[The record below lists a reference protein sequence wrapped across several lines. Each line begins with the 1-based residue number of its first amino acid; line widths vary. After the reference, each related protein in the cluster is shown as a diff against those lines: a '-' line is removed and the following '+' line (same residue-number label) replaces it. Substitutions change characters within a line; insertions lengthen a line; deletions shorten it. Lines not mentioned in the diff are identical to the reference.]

1 MENPTESSTEMASF
15 GLRKRLVIVGH
26 GMVGHHLLAS
36 CVDRGLTSTW
46 DITIIGEEP
55 RPAYDR
61 VHLSSLFDGATPDD
75 LSLVQDHHVSDP
87 AVTVRTGVQATAVDR
102 NTRIVTLSDG
112 TLCAYDHLVLALGST
127 PFVPPIPGIVGEGSF
142 VYRTIEDL
150 QETQAYAAGCRTGVV
165 MGGGLLGLEAANA
178 LRLLGVKTLVIE
190 MAPRLMAVQID
201 EGGAKALRRHVEE
214 LGLEVHTG
222 FATSAIERHADGRV
236 SAVSAADGTRI
247 EADLLVV
254 AAGIRPRDDLAR
266 SMGLTVGERG
276 GVAIDDLC
284 RTSDPQVSAIGEC
297 AVHAGR
303 IYGLVAPGYAMAKVV
318 AAHLDAEIVGNS
330 EMPNP
335 PLAGLSLA
343 DSSVRDSSVA
353 DSSLA
358 DAWSLETSFVDST
371 LDALSSS
378 TALPTFTGADNSTV
392 LKLLG
397 VDVACV
403 GDAHATGDDTRE
415 VVVADPIAGTYQKV
429 ILQHSK
435 VVGAVLVGRKDAYSM
450 LVQMARGVI
459 PTPTDLLSMLT
470 PSASGVPALGVGA
483 LPDVATICSCH
494 NVTKGAISEA
504 IREGDLSDMSQ
515 IKSCTK
521 AGTGCGSCVAMVK
534 DLLTAE
540 LKAAGKVVNNNLCE
554 HFALSRAQMFT
565 IVHAT
570 GITTF
575 AQLIAEHGRGRGCEI
590 CKPTAASIFATIHN
604 NYVLAGEE
612 ASLQDSNDHFLA
624 NIQRNGT
631 YSVIPRVP
639 GGEILPDQLIALGT
653 VAKKYAL
660 YTKIT
665 GGQRVDLLGARIEQ
679 LPSIWSELID
689 AGFESGHAYG
699 KALRTVKSCV
709 GSTWCRYGVQDSV
722 AMAIAL
728 ELRYRGLRAPHK
740 FKLAVSGCARECAE
754 AQSKDVGVI
763 ATENGWNLYVGGN
776 GGMRPRHAVLF
787 ATDLTDEMLVKLID
801 RYLMLYVRTADRLE
815 RTANWQEKFEGG
827 FEELQ
832 RIIIEDSL
840 GIAADL
846 EAQMER
852 HVATYACE
860 WKTTIE
866 SPEHAARF
874 VTFVNA
880 PTQSDPDITFDSE
893 RSQPRPNHIAPI
905 LPATAEPTW
914 IPTASTV
921 GPASSAQLMVLS
933 SGQLAGPGVP
943 VSIGARP

>member
-1 MENPTESSTEMASF
+1 MKDTMSLPA
-15 GLRKRLVIVGH
+15 GLETSRERKQLVIVGH

-36 CVDRGLTSTW
+36 CVERGLTKSW

-87 AVTVRTGVQATAVDR
+87 AVSVLTGVQAIAVDR
-102 NTRIVTLSDG
+102 SNQTVALSDG
-112 TLCAYDHLVLALGST
+112 TQCTYDHLVLALGST
-127 PFVPPIPGIVGEGSF
+127 PFVPPIPGITGEGSF

-178 LRLLGVKTLVIE
+178 LRLLGVKTHVIE
-190 MAPRLMAVQID
+190 LAPRLMAVQID
-201 EGGAKALRRHVEE
+201 EGGAKALRRHVED

-222 FATSAIERHADGRV
+222 FATSAIERHDDGRV
-236 SAVSAADGTRI
+236 AAVSAADGTRI

-266 SMGLTVGERG
+266 AMGLTVGERG

-284 RTSDPQVSAIGEC
+284 RTSDPFVSAIGEC
-297 AVHAGR
+297 ALHGGR
-303 IYGLVAPGYAMAKVV
+303 IYGLVAPGYAMAEVV
-318 AAHLDAEIVGNS
+318 AAQ
-330 EMPNP
+330 
-335 PLAGLSLA
+335 LATGAIAVS
-343 DSSVRDSSVA
+343 
-353 DSSLA
+353 
-358 DAWSLETSFVDST
+358 DST
-371 LDALSSS
+371 FQFTVNS
-378 TALPTFTGADNSTV
+378 TVNLVDTAIPTFTGADNSTE

-403 GDAHATGDDTRE
+403 GDAHANGEDTHE
-415 VVVADPIAGTYQKV
+415 VVVADPIAGTYQKIIV
-429 ILQHSK
+429 RNFA

-470 PSASGVPALGVGA
+470 PSGSGSPTLGVGA

-494 NVTKGAISEA
+494 NVTKGAIGEA
-504 IREGDLSDMSQ
+504 IRDNDLSDVGQ
-515 IKSCTK
+515 IKTCTK
-521 AGTGCGSCVAMVK
+521 AGTGCGSCVGMVK

-565 IVHAT
+565 IVQAT
-570 GITTF
+570 GIATF
-575 AQLIAEHGRGRGCEI
+575 AQLVAEHGTGRGCEV

-776 GGMRPRHAVLF
+776 GGMRPRHALLI
-787 ATDLTDEMLVKLID
+787 ATDVNDEMLVKLID

-827 FEELQ
+827 FDELQ
-832 RIIIEDSL
+832 RIIVDDSL

-866 SPEHAARF
+866 SPAHAARF

-880 PTQSDPDITFDSE
+880 PSQSDPDITFDSE
-893 RSQPRPNHIAPI
+893 RGQPRPAQIAPA
-905 LPATAEPTW
+905 LTLGPDPTR
-914 IPTASTV
+914 
-921 GPASSAQLMVLS
+921 
-933 SGQLAGPGVP
+933 VP
-943 VSIGARP
+943 LSIGARP

>member
-1 MENPTESSTEMASF
+1 MEDATVSPASRPSPSV
-15 GLRKRLVIVGH
+15 RKHLVIVGH
-26 GMVGHHLLAS
+26 GMVGHHLLAA
-36 CVDRGLTSTW
+36 CVDRGLTNTW
-46 DITIIGEEP
+46 NITIIGEEP

-61 VHLSSLFDGATPDD
+61 VHLSSLFDGATPED
-75 LSLVQDHHVSDP
+75 LSLVQDHHVNDP
-87 AVTVRTGVQATAVDR
+87 AVSVLTGVQATKVDR
-102 NTRIVTLSDG
+102 NTQTVSLSDG
-112 TLCAYDHLVLALGST
+112 STCTYDHLVLALGST
-127 PFVPPIPGIVGEGSF
+127 PFVPPIPGITGEGSF

-178 LRLLGVKTLVIE
+178 LRLLGVKTHVIE

-201 EGGAKALRRHVEE
+201 EGGAKVLRRHVEE

-222 FATSAIERHADGRV
+222 FATSAIERHDDGRV
-236 SAVSAADGTRI
+236 AAVSAADGTRI

-266 SMGLTVGERG
+266 TMGLTVGERG

-284 RTSDPQVSAIGEC
+284 RTSDPLVSAIGEC
-297 AVHAGR
+297 ALHRGR
-303 IYGLVAPGYAMAKVV
+303 IYGLVAPGYAMAEVV
-318 AAHLDAEIVGNS
+318 AAQLSAAETSIGLAASAAMTAFSSNIVGS
-330 EMPNP
+330 T
-335 PLAGLSLA
+335 
-343 DSSVRDSSVA
+343 SSPEAVA
-353 DSSLA
+353 HPVDG
-358 DAWSLETSFVDST
+358 ETGSKAT
-371 LDALSSS
+371 P
-378 TALPTFTGADNSTV
+378 LPTFTGADNSTV

-403 GDAHATGDDTRE
+403 GDAHASGEDTHE
-415 VVVADPIAGTYQKV
+415 VVVADPIAGTYQK
-429 ILQHSK
+429 IIIRGSA

-470 PSASGVPALGVGA
+470 PTASGVPALGVGA

-494 NVTKGAISEA
+494 NVTKGAICQA
-504 IREGDLSDMSQ
+504 IRDNDLSDVSQ
-515 IKSCTK
+515 IKAGTK
-521 AGTGCGSCVAMVK
+521 AGTGCGSCVGMMK

-540 LKAAGKVVNNNLCE
+540 LKAAGKVVHSNLCE
-554 HFALSRAQMFT
+554 HFAFSRAQMFT
-565 IVHAT
+565 IVQAT
-570 GITTF
+570 AISTF
-575 AQLIAEHGRGRGCEI
+575 AQLIAEHGTGRGCEI
-590 CKPTAASIFATIHN
+590 CKPTAASIFASIHN

-776 GGMRPRHAVLF
+776 GGMRPRHAVLI
-787 ATDLTDEMLVKLID
+787 ATDLNDEMLVKLID

-832 RIIIEDSL
+832 RIIVEDSL
-840 GIAADL
+840 GIEADL

-852 HVATYACE
+852 HVSTYACE
-860 WKTTIE
+860 WKTTIDN
-866 SPEHAARF
+866 PGNAARF

-880 PTQSDPDITFDSE
+880 PSQSDPDITFNSE
-893 RSQPRPNHIAPI
+893 RGQPRPALNS
-905 LPATAEPTW
+905 PTVTTS
-914 IPTASTV
+914 IDPTR
-921 GPASSAQLMVLS
+921 
-933 SGQLAGPGVP
+933 VP

>member
-1 MENPTESSTEMASF
+1 MESDAKLPAEIVSLASR
-15 GLRKRLVIVGH
+15 GQLVIVGH

-36 CVDRGLTSTW
+36 CVERGLTSLW

-87 AVTVRTGVQATAVDR
+87 AVSMRTGVLAIAVDR
-102 NTRIVTLSDG
+102 TIQTVTLSDG
-112 TLCAYDHLVLALGST
+112 STCTYDYLVLALGST
-127 PFVPPIPGIVGEGSF
+127 PFVPPIPGITGEGSF

-178 LRLLGVKTLVIE
+178 LRLLGVKTHVIE

-236 SAVSAADGTRI
+236 RAVSAADGTQI

-266 SMGLTVGERG
+266 AMGLTVGERG
-276 GVAIDDLC
+276 GVAIDDFC
-284 RTSDPQVSAIGEC
+284 RTSDPRVFAIGEC
-297 AVHAGR
+297 ALHAGR
-303 IYGLVAPGYAMAKVV
+303 IYGLVAPGYAMAEVV
-318 AAHLDAEIVGNS
+318 AAQLTFQNQS
-330 EMPNP
+330 
-335 PLAGLSLA
+335 
-343 DSSVRDSSVA
+343 DSMA
-353 DSSLA
+353 I
-358 DAWSLETSFVDST
+358 
-371 LDALSSS
+371 
-378 TALPTFTGADNSTV
+378 PTFTGADNSTV

-403 GDAHATGDDTRE
+403 GDAHATGDDTQE

-429 ILQHSK
+429 IVRNGA

-459 PTPTDLLSMLT
+459 STPTDLLSMLT
-470 PSASGVPALGVGA
+470 PSASGAPALGVRA
-483 LPDVATICSCH
+483 LPDAATICSCH
-494 NVTKGAISEA
+494 NVTKGQICEA
-504 IREGDLSDMSQ
+504 IRDGKLTDMSE
-515 IKSCTK
+515 IKACTK
-521 AGTGCGSCVAMVK
+521 AGTGCGSCVGMVK

-540 LKAAGKVVNNNLCE
+540 LKAAGKVINNNLCE

-565 IVHAT
+565 VVQAT

-575 AQLIAEHGRGRGCEI
+575 AQLIAEHGSGRGCEI
-590 CKPTAASIFATIHN
+590 CKPTAGSIFATIHN
-604 NYVLAGEE
+604 NYVLAGEG

-740 FKLAVSGCARECAE
+740 FKLGVSGCARECAE
-754 AQSKDVGVI
+754 AQSKDVGAI

-776 GGMRPRHAVLF
+776 GGMRPRHAVLL
-787 ATDLTDEMLVKLID
+787 ATDLNDEMLVKLID

-827 FEELQ
+827 FDELQ
-832 RIIIEDSL
+832 RIIVEDSL
-840 GIAADL
+840 GIASDL

-866 SPEHAARF
+866 NPENAARF

-880 PTQSDPDITFDSE
+880 PSQSDPDITFDSE
-893 RSQPRPNHIAPI
+893 RGQPRPA
-905 LPATAEPTW
+905 LVAASLATSVTPTRV
-914 IPTASTV
+914 A
-921 GPASSAQLMVLS
+921 
-933 SGQLAGPGVP
+933 

>member
-1 MENPTESSTEMASF
+1 MEDSSASPTPLA
-15 GLRKRLVIVGH
+15 GPAARKRLVVVGH

-36 CVDRGLTSTW
+36 CVERGLTSTW

-55 RPAYDR
+55 RAAYDR
-61 VHLSSLFDGATPDD
+61 VHLSSLFDGATPED
-75 LSLVQDHHVSDP
+75 LSLVQDHHVSDR
-87 AVTVRTGVQATAVDR
+87 AVTVLTGVQATGVDR
-102 NTRIVTLSDG
+102 TTQTVTLSD
-112 TLCAYDHLVLALGST
+112 TRTCTYDHLVLALGST
-127 PFVPPIPGIVGEGSF
+127 PFVPPIPGITGEGSF

-150 QETQAYAAGCRTGVV
+150 QETQAYAAGCQTGVV

-178 LRLLGVKTLVIE
+178 LRLLGVKTHVIE

-236 SAVSAADGTRI
+236 AAVSAADGTRI

-266 SMGLTVGERG
+266 NMGLTVGERG
-276 GVAIDDLC
+276 GVAIDDFC
-284 RTSDPQVSAIGEC
+284 RTSDPSVSAIGEC
-297 AVHAGR
+297 ALHAGR
-303 IYGLVAPGYAMAKVV
+303 IYGLVAPGYAMAEVV
-318 AAHLDAEIVGNS
+318 AAQL
-330 EMPNP
+330 
-335 PLAGLSLA
+335 
-343 DSSVRDSSVA
+343 VA
-353 DSSLA
+353 DSA
-358 DAWSLETSFVDST
+358 DDME
-371 LDALSSS
+371 
-378 TALPTFTGADNSTV
+378 LPTFTGADNSTV

-403 GDAHATGDDTRE
+403 GDAHATGDDTHE
-415 VVVADPIAGTYQKV
+415 VVVADPIAGTYQKIIV
-429 ILQHSK
+429 RNAA

-459 PTPTDLLSMLT
+459 TTPKDLLSMLT
-470 PSASGVPALGVGA
+470 PTASGAPALGVGA

-494 NVTKGAISEA
+494 NVTKGAICEA
-504 IREGDLSDMSQ
+504 IRDNEFSDVSQ
-515 IKSCTK
+515 IKACTK
-521 AGTGCGSCVAMVK
+521 AGTGCGSCVGMVK

-565 IVHAT
+565 VVHAT

-575 AQLIAEHGRGRGCEI
+575 AQLIAEHGTGRGCEI

-665 GGQRVDLLGARIEQ
+665 GGQRVDLLGARIDQ
-679 LPSIWSELID
+679 LPSIWRELID

-776 GGMRPRHAVLF
+776 GGMRPRHGVLI
-787 ATDLTDEMLVKLID
+787 ATDLSDEMLVKLVD

-832 RIIIEDSL
+832 RIIVEDSL

-846 EAQMER
+846 EAQMEG

-860 WKTTIE
+860 WKTTIDN
-866 SPEHAARF
+866 PENAARF

-880 PTQSDPDITFDSE
+880 PSQSDPDITFESE
-893 RSQPRPNHIAPI
+893 RGQPRP
-905 LPATAEPTW
+905 TAQIVSITANPNDPTR
-914 IPTASTV
+914 
-921 GPASSAQLMVLS
+921 
-933 SGQLAGPGVP
+933 VP

>member
-1 MENPTESSTEMASF
+1 
-15 GLRKRLVIVGH
+15 
-26 GMVGHHLLAS
+26 
-36 CVDRGLTSTW
+36 
-46 DITIIGEEP
+46 
-55 RPAYDR
+55 
-61 VHLSSLFDGATPDD
+61 
-75 LSLVQDHHVSDP
+75 
-87 AVTVRTGVQATAVDR
+87 
-102 NTRIVTLSDG
+102 
-112 TLCAYDHLVLALGST
+112 
-127 PFVPPIPGIVGEGSF
+127 
-142 VYRTIEDL
+142 
-150 QETQAYAAGCRTGVV
+150 
-165 MGGGLLGLEAANA
+165 
-178 LRLLGVKTLVIE
+178 
-190 MAPRLMAVQID
+190 MAVQID

-222 FATSAIERHADGRV
+222 FATSAIERHGDGRV
-236 SAVSAADGTRI
+236 AAVTAADGTRI

-266 SMGLTVGERG
+266 GMGLAVGERG
-276 GVAIDDLC
+276 GVVIDDFC
-284 RTSDPQVSAIGEC
+284 STSDPLVSAIGEC
-297 AVHAGR
+297 ALHRGR
-303 IYGLVAPGYAMAKVV
+303 IYGLVAPGYAMAEVV
-318 AAHLDAEIVGNS
+318 ATRLHSPESFSAA
-330 EMPNP
+330 
-335 PLAGLSLA
+335 LAAANTTAVAA
-343 DSSVRDSSVA
+343 DPS
-353 DSSLA
+353 SSL
-358 DAWSLETSFVDST
+358 TS
-371 LDALSSS
+371 A
-378 TALPTFTGADNSTV
+378 PTKSDTTEPPRFTGADNSTV

-403 GDAHATGDDTRE
+403 GDAHATGDDTHE
-415 VVVADPIAGTYQKV
+415 VVVADPIAGTYQKIIV
-429 ILQHSK
+429 RDSA

-459 PTPTDLLSMLT
+459 ATPTDLLSMLT
-470 PSASGVPALGVGA
+470 PTVSGTPALGVGA

-494 NVTKGAISEA
+494 NVTKGAIREA
-504 IREGDLSDMSQ
+504 IRDNELSEVGQ
-515 IKSCTK
+515 IKTCTK
-521 AGTGCGSCVAMVK
+521 AGTGCGSCVGMVK

-565 IVHAT
+565 IVNAT

-575 AQLIAEHGRGRGCEI
+575 TELIAAHGTGRGCEI
-590 CKPTAASIFATIHN
+590 CKPTAASIFATLHN

-722 AMAIAL
+722 AMAISL

-776 GGMRPRHAVLF
+776 GGMRPRHAVLI
-787 ATDLTDEMLVKLID
+787 ATDLNDEMLVKLID

-832 RIIIEDSL
+832 RIIVEDSL

-846 EAQMER
+846 ETQMER

-866 SPEHAARF
+866 NPQNAARF

-880 PTQSDPDITFDSE
+880 PSQSDPDITFESE
-893 RSQPRPNHIAPI
+893 RGQPRPATQTGQIANKPND
-905 LPATAEPTW
+905 PTRV
-914 IPTASTV
+914 S
-921 GPASSAQLMVLS
+921 
-933 SGQLAGPGVP
+933 

>member
-1 MENPTESSTEMASF
+1 
-15 GLRKRLVIVGH
+15 
-26 GMVGHHLLAS
+26 
-36 CVDRGLTSTW
+36 
-46 DITIIGEEP
+46 
-55 RPAYDR
+55 
-61 VHLSSLFDGATPDD
+61 
-75 LSLVQDHHVSDP
+75 
-87 AVTVRTGVQATAVDR
+87 
-102 NTRIVTLSDG
+102 
-112 TLCAYDHLVLALGST
+112 
-127 PFVPPIPGIVGEGSF
+127 
-142 VYRTIEDL
+142 
-150 QETQAYAAGCRTGVV
+150 
-165 MGGGLLGLEAANA
+165 
-178 LRLLGVKTLVIE
+178 LLGVKTHVIE

-236 SAVSAADGTRI
+236 SAVCAADGTRI

-266 SMGLTVGERG
+266 AMGITVGERG
-276 GVAIDDLC
+276 GVAIDDFC
-284 RTSDPQVSAIGEC
+284 RTSDPLVSAIGEC
-297 AVHAGR
+297 ALHAGR
-303 IYGLVAPGYAMAKVV
+303 IYGLVAPGYAMAEVV
-318 AAHLDAEIVGNS
+318 AAQLAAPISDPLHV
-330 EMPNP
+330 P
-335 PLAGLSLA
+335 PEHSFQPASRIA
-343 DSSVRDSSVA
+343 DVVI
-353 DSSLA
+353 
-358 DAWSLETSFVDST
+358 
-371 LDALSSS
+371 
-378 TALPTFTGADNSTV
+378 PTFTGADNSTV

-403 GDAHATGDDTRE
+403 GNAHATGDDTHE

-429 ILQHSK
+429 IVRDSA

-450 LVQMARGVI
+450 LVQMTRGVI

-470 PSASGVPALGVGA
+470 PSSSGVPALGVGA
-483 LPDVATICSCH
+483 LPDAATICSCH
-494 NVTKGAISEA
+494 NVTKGAICQA
-504 IREGDLSDMSQ
+504 IRDGELTDASE
-515 IKSCTK
+515 IKACTK
-521 AGTGCGSCVAMVK
+521 AGTGCGSCVGMVK
-534 DLLTAE
+534 DLLIGE
-540 LKAAGKVVNNNLCE
+540 LKAAGKTVNNNLCE

-565 IVHAT
+565 IVQAT

-575 AQLIAEHGRGRGCEI
+575 AQLVAEHGTGRGCEI

-776 GGMRPRHAVLF
+776 GGMRPRHAVLL
-787 ATDLTDEMLVKLID
+787 ATDLNDQMLIKLID

-827 FEELQ
+827 FDELQ
-832 RIIIEDSL
+832 RIIVEDSL
-840 GIAADL
+840 GIANDL
-846 EAQMER
+846 ETQVER

-866 SPEHAARF
+866 NPENAGRF

-880 PTQSDPDITFDSE
+880 PSQSDPDITFESE
-893 RSQPRPNHIAPI
+893 RGQPRPAAQIVQIASK
-905 LPATAEPTW
+905 PTD
-914 IPTASTV
+914 PDR
-921 GPASSAQLMVLS
+921 
-933 SGQLAGPGVP
+933 VP

>member
-1 MENPTESSTEMASF
+1 MEAPTNLSDETPTSGA
-15 GLRKRLVIVGH
+15 RKHLVIVGH

-36 CVDRGLTSTW
+36 CVERGLTTAW
-46 DITIIGEEP
+46 EITIIGEEP
-55 RPAYDR
+55 RAAYDR

-75 LSLVQDHHVSDP
+75 LSLVQEHHVSDP

-102 NTRIVTLSDG
+102 TTQTVTLSDG
-112 TLCAYDHLVLALGST
+112 STCTYDHLVLALGST
-127 PFVPPIPGIVGEGSF
+127 PFVPPIPGITGEGSF

-178 LRLLGVKTLVIE
+178 LRLLGVTTHVIE

-222 FATSAIERHADGRV
+222 FATSAIERHDDGRV
-236 SAVSAADGTRI
+236 AAVCAADGTRI

-266 SMGLTVGERG
+266 AMGLTVGERG

-284 RTSDPQVSAIGEC
+284 RTSDPLVSAIGEC
-297 AVHAGR
+297 ALHAGR
-303 IYGLVAPGYAMAKVV
+303 IYGLVAPGYAMAQVV
-318 AAHLDAEIVGNS
+318 AAQ
-330 EMPNP
+330 
-335 PLAGLSLA
+335 LAAQPAGTEA
-343 DSSVRDSSVA
+343 QEGV
-353 DSSLA
+353 
-358 DAWSLETSFVDST
+358 
-371 LDALSSS
+371 
-378 TALPTFTGADNSTV
+378 PTFTGADNSTV

-403 GDAHATGDDTRE
+403 GDAHASGEDTHE
-415 VVVADPIAGTYQKV
+415 VVVADPIAGTYQKIIV
-429 ILQHSK
+429 RDTA

-459 PTPTDLLSMLT
+459 ATPTDLLSMLT
-470 PSASGVPALGVGA
+470 SSGSGAPALGVGA

-494 NVTKGAISEA
+494 NVTKGAICEA
-504 IREGDLSDMSQ
+504 VRDNDLSDVGE
-515 IKSCTK
+515 IKACTK
-521 AGTGCGSCVAMVK
+521 AGTGCGSCVSMVK

-540 LKAAGKVVNNNLCE
+540 LKAAGKVVTNNLCE

-575 AQLIAEHGRGRGCEI
+575 AQLIAEHGTGRGCEI

-776 GGMRPRHAVLF
+776 GGMRPRHAVLI
-787 ATDLTDEMLVKLID
+787 ATDLNDEMLVKLID

-832 RIIIEDSL
+832 RIIVEDSL
-840 GIAADL
+840 GIATDL

-860 WKTTIE
+860 WKTTIDN
-866 SPEHAARF
+866 PENAARF

-880 PTQSDPDITFDSE
+880 PSQSDPDITFDSE
-893 RSQPRPNHIAPI
+893 RGQPRPAHITPSLAATPN
-905 LPATAEPTW
+905 PAR
-914 IPTASTV
+914 
-921 GPASSAQLMVLS
+921 
-933 SGQLAGPGVP
+933 VP

>member
-1 MENPTESSTEMASF
+1 
-15 GLRKRLVIVGH
+15 
-26 GMVGHHLLAS
+26 MVGHHLLAS
-36 CVDRGLTSTW
+36 SVERGLTKSW

-55 RPAYDR
+55 RAAYDR

-75 LSLVQDHHVSDP
+75 LSLVQEHHVSDP
-87 AVTVRTGVQATAVDR
+87 AVTVLTGVQATSVDR
-102 NTRIVTLSDG
+102 TTQIVTLSDG
-112 TLCAYDHLVLALGST
+112 TTCAYDHLVLALGST
-127 PFVPPIPGIVGEGSF
+127 PFVPPVPGITGEGSF

-178 LRLLGVKTLVIE
+178 LRLLGVKTHVIE

-214 LGLEVHTG
+214 LGLVVHTG
-222 FATSAIERHADGRV
+222 FATSAIERHDDGRV
-236 SAVSAADGTRI
+236 AAVSAADGTRI
-247 EADLLVV
+247 ETDLLVV

-266 SMGLTVGERG
+266 TMGLTVGERG

-284 RTSDPQVSAIGEC
+284 RTSDPLVSAIGEC
-297 AVHAGR
+297 ALHAGR
-303 IYGLVAPGYAMAKVV
+303 IYGLVAPGYAMAEVV
-318 AAHLDAEIVGNS
+318 AAQ
-330 EMPNP
+330 
-335 PLAGLSLA
+335 LAA
-343 DSSVRDSSVA
+343 RN
-353 DSSLA
+353 
-358 DAWSLETSFVDST
+358 
-371 LDALSSS
+371 ALG
-378 TALPTFTGADNSTV
+378 TVLVPTFTGADNSTV

-403 GDAHATGDDTRE
+403 GDAHASGEDTHE
-415 VVVADPIAGTYQKV
+415 VVVADPIAGTYQKIIV
-429 ILQHSK
+429 RDAA

-459 PTPTDLLSMLT
+459 PTPTDVLSMLT
-470 PSASGVPALGVGA
+470 PSGSGAPALGVGA

-494 NVTKGAISEA
+494 NVTKGAICEA
-504 IREGDLSDMSQ
+504 IRDNDLSDLSQ
-515 IKSCTK
+515 IKACTK
-521 AGTGCGSCVAMVK
+521 AGSGCGSCVGMVK

-540 LKAAGKVVNNNLCE
+540 LKAAGKVVNNHLCE
-554 HFALSRAQMFT
+554 HFALSRAQLFT
-565 IVHAT
+565 IVQAT
-570 GITTF
+570 GVTTF
-575 AQLIAEHGRGRGCEI
+575 AQLVAEHGTGRGCEI

-679 LPSIWSELID
+679 LPLIWSELID

-776 GGMRPRHAVLF
+776 GGMRPRHAVLI
-787 ATDLTDEMLVKLID
+787 ATDLNDERLVKLID
-801 RYLMLYVRTADRLE
+801 RYLMLYIRTADRLE

-832 RIIIEDSL
+832 RIIVEDSL

-860 WKTTIE
+860 WKTTIDN
-866 SPEHAARF
+866 PENAARF

-880 PTQSDPDITFDSE
+880 PSQSDPDITFDSE
-893 RSQPRPNHIAPI
+893 RGQPRPAHITPSLAATPN
-905 LPATAEPTW
+905 PAR
-914 IPTASTV
+914 
-921 GPASSAQLMVLS
+921 
-933 SGQLAGPGVP
+933 VP

>member
-1 MENPTESSTEMASF
+1 MEAPTNLSDETPTSGA
-15 GLRKRLVIVGH
+15 RKHLVIVGH

-36 CVDRGLTSTW
+36 CVERGLTTAW
-46 DITIIGEEP
+46 EITIIGEEP
-55 RPAYDR
+55 RAAYDR

-75 LSLVQDHHVSDP
+75 LSLVQEHHVSDP

-102 NTRIVTLSDG
+102 TTQTVTLSDG
-112 TLCAYDHLVLALGST
+112 STCTYDHLVLALGST
-127 PFVPPIPGIVGEGSF
+127 PFVPPIPGITGEGSF

-178 LRLLGVKTLVIE
+178 LRLLGVTTHVIE

-222 FATSAIERHADGRV
+222 FATSAIERHDDGRV
-236 SAVSAADGTRI
+236 AAVCAADGTRI

-266 SMGLTVGERG
+266 AMGLTVGERG

-284 RTSDPQVSAIGEC
+284 RTSDPLVSAIGEC
-297 AVHAGR
+297 ALHAGR
-303 IYGLVAPGYAMAKVV
+303 IYGLVAPGYAMAQVV
-318 AAHLDAEIVGNS
+318 AAQ
-330 EMPNP
+330 
-335 PLAGLSLA
+335 LAAQPAGTEA
-343 DSSVRDSSVA
+343 QEGV
-353 DSSLA
+353 
-358 DAWSLETSFVDST
+358 
-371 LDALSSS
+371 
-378 TALPTFTGADNSTV
+378 PTFTGADNSTV

-403 GDAHATGDDTRE
+403 GDAHASGEDTHE
-415 VVVADPIAGTYQKV
+415 VVVADPIAGTYQKIIV
-429 ILQHSK
+429 RDTA

-459 PTPTDLLSMLT
+459 ATPTDLLRMLT
-470 PSASGVPALGVGA
+470 SSGSGAPALGVGA

-494 NVTKGAISEA
+494 NVTKGVICEA
-504 IREGDLSDMSQ
+504 IRDNDLSDVGQ
-515 IKSCTK
+515 IKACTK
-521 AGTGCGSCVAMVK
+521 AGTGCGSCVSMVK

-540 LKAAGKVVNNNLCE
+540 LKAAGKVVTNHLCE

-565 IVHAT
+565 IVQAT

-575 AQLIAEHGRGRGCEI
+575 AQLIAEHGTGRGCEI

-604 NYVLAGEE
+604 NYVLAGEG

-776 GGMRPRHAVLF
+776 GGMRPRHAVLI
-787 ATDLTDEMLVKLID
+787 ATDLNDEMLVKLID

-832 RIIIEDSL
+832 RIIVEDSL
-840 GIAADL
+840 GIATDL

-860 WKTTIE
+860 WKTTIDN
-866 SPEHAARF
+866 PENAARF

-880 PTQSDPDITFDSE
+880 PSQSDPDITFDSE
-893 RSQPRPNHIAPI
+893 RGQPRPAHITPSLAATPN
-905 LPATAEPTW
+905 PAR
-914 IPTASTV
+914 
-921 GPASSAQLMVLS
+921 
-933 SGQLAGPGVP
+933 VP

>member
-1 MENPTESSTEMASF
+1 MQDTSNLLAGSETPSE
-15 GLRKRLVIVGH
+15 RKQLVIVGH
-26 GMVGHHLLAS
+26 GMVGHHLLVL
-36 CVDRGLTSTW
+36 CVEGGLTKSW

-87 AVTVRTGVQATAVDR
+87 AVTVLTGVQATAVDR
-102 NTRIVTLSDG
+102 TTQTVTLSNG
-112 TLCAYDHLVLALGST
+112 TTCTYDHLVLALGST
-127 PFVPPIPGIVGEGSF
+127 PFVPPIPGIIGEGSF

-150 QETQAYAAGCRTGVV
+150 QETQAYAAGCQTGVV

-178 LRLLGVKTLVIE
+178 LRLLGVKTHVIE
-190 MAPRLMAVQID
+190 VAPRLMAVQID

-222 FATSAIERHADGRV
+222 FATSAIERHGDGRV
-236 SAVSAADGTRI
+236 AAVSAADGTRI

-266 SMGLTVGERG
+266 TMGLTVGDRG
-276 GVAIDDLC
+276 GVVIDDHC
-284 RTSDPQVSAIGEC
+284 VTSDPLVSAIGEC
-297 AVHAGR
+297 ALHRGR
-303 IYGLVAPGYAMAKVV
+303 IYGLVAPGYAMADVV
-318 AAHLDAEIVGNS
+318 AGQLASKDTLSA
-330 EMPNP
+330 
-335 PLAGLSLA
+335 LAGLTA
-343 DSSVRDSSVA
+343 VA
-353 DSSLA
+353 PLTAVAGLSAVAPLTA
-358 DAWSLETSFVDST
+358 NIAELT
-371 LDALSSS
+371 SSS
-378 TALPTFTGADNSTV
+378 ELFAQSTDGEAGSKTTPPPRFTGADNSTV

-403 GDAHATGDDTRE
+403 GDAHASGENTHE

-429 ILQHSK
+429 VVRDSA

-450 LVQMARGVI
+450 LVQMARGAI
-459 PTPTDLLSMLT
+459 ATPTDLLSMLT
-470 PSASGVPALGVGA
+470 PSASGIPALGVGA

-494 NVTKGAISEA
+494 NVTKGAICEA
-504 IREGDLSDMSQ
+504 IRDNDLSDVGQ
-515 IKSCTK
+515 IKACTK
-521 AGTGCGSCVAMVK
+521 AGTGCGSCVGMLK

-540 LKAAGKVVNNNLCE
+540 LKAAGKAINNNLCE
-554 HFALSRAQMFT
+554 HFAFSRAQMFT
-565 IVHAT
+565 IVQAT
-570 GITTF
+570 GINTF
-575 AQLIAEHGRGRGCEI
+575 AQLIAEHGIGRGCEI
-590 CKPTAASIFATIHN
+590 CKPTAASIFASIHN

-776 GGMRPRHAVLF
+776 GGMRPRHAVLL
-787 ATDLTDEMLVKLID
+787 ATDLNDEVLVKLID

-827 FEELQ
+827 FDELQ
-832 RIIIEDSL
+832 RVIVEDSL
-840 GIAADL
+840 GIANEL
-846 EAQMER
+846 EAQVER

-866 SPEHAARF
+866 NPENAGRF

-880 PTQSDPDITFDSE
+880 PSQSDPDITFDSE
-893 RSQPRPNHIAPI
+893 RGQPRPA
-905 LPATAEPTW
+905 
-914 IPTASTV
+914 
-921 GPASSAQLMVLS
+921 AQIVQITS
-933 SGQLAGPGVP
+933 KPNDPNRVP

>member
-1 MENPTESSTEMASF
+1 MEAPTTLTDETHTS
-15 GLRKRLVIVGH
+15 GVRKHLVIVGH

-36 CVDRGLTSTW
+36 CVERGLTTAW

-55 RPAYDR
+55 RAAYDR

-75 LSLVQDHHVSDP
+75 LSLVQEHHISDP

-102 NTRIVTLSDG
+102 TTQTVTLSDG
-112 TLCAYDHLVLALGST
+112 STCTYDHLVLALGST
-127 PFVPPIPGIVGEGSF
+127 PFVPPIPGITGEGSF

-178 LRLLGVKTLVIE
+178 LRLLGVKTHVIE

-222 FATSAIERHADGRV
+222 FATSAIERHDDGRV
-236 SAVSAADGTRI
+236 AAVCAADGARI

-266 SMGLTVGERG
+266 AMGITVGERG

-284 RTSDPQVSAIGEC
+284 HTSDPLVSAIGEC
-297 AVHAGR
+297 ALHAGR
-303 IYGLVAPGYAMAKVV
+303 IYGLVAPGYAMAEVV
-318 AAHLDAEIVGNS
+318 AAQLSARLSTGGI
-330 EMPNP
+330 PNT
-335 PLAGLSLA
+335 
-343 DSSVRDSSVA
+343 
-353 DSSLA
+353 
-358 DAWSLETSFVDST
+358 EE
-371 LDALSSS
+371 
-378 TALPTFTGADNSTV
+378 LPTFTGADNSTV

-403 GDAHATGDDTRE
+403 GDAHANGEDTHE
-415 VVVADPIAGTYQKV
+415 VVVADPISGTYQKIIV
-429 ILQHSK
+429 RDAS

-459 PTPTDLLSMLT
+459 STPTDLLSMLT
-470 PSASGVPALGVGA
+470 PSGSGALALGVGA

-494 NVTKGAISEA
+494 NVTKGAICQA
-504 IREGDLSDMSQ
+504 IRDNDLSDVSQ
-515 IKSCTK
+515 IKACTK
-521 AGTGCGSCVAMVK
+521 AGTGCGSCVSMVK

-540 LKAAGKVVNNNLCE
+540 LKAAGKVVTNNLCE

-575 AQLIAEHGRGRGCEI
+575 AQLIAEHGTGRGCEI

-776 GGMRPRHAVLF
+776 GGMRPRHAVLI
-787 ATDLTDEMLVKLID
+787 ATDLNDEMLVKLID

-832 RIIIEDSL
+832 RIIVEDSL
-840 GIAADL
+840 GIATDL

-860 WKTTIE
+860 WKTTIDN
-866 SPEHAARF
+866 PENAARF

-880 PTQSDPDITFDSE
+880 PSQSDPDITFDSE
-893 RSQPRPNHIAPI
+893 RGQPRPAHITPSFAATPN
-905 LPATAEPTW
+905 PAR
-914 IPTASTV
+914 
-921 GPASSAQLMVLS
+921 
-933 SGQLAGPGVP
+933 VP

>member
-1 MENPTESSTEMASF
+1 MEAAANLHLATETLGA
-15 GLRKRLVIVGH
+15 RNRLVIVGH

-36 CVDRGLTSTW
+36 CVERGLTKSW

-55 RPAYDR
+55 RAAYDR

-75 LSLVQDHHVSDP
+75 LSLVQEHHVSDP
-87 AVTVRTGVQATAVDR
+87 AVTVRTGVQATSVDR
-102 NTRIVTLSDG
+102 TTQIVTLSDG
-112 TLCAYDHLVLALGST
+112 TTCAYDHLVLALGST
-127 PFVPPIPGIVGEGSF
+127 PFVPPIPGITGEGSF

-178 LRLLGVKTLVIE
+178 LRLLGVTTHVIE

-201 EGGAKALRRHVEE
+201 EGGAKALRCHVEE
-214 LGLEVHTG
+214 LGLVVHTG
-222 FATSAIERHADGRV
+222 FATSAIERHDDGRV
-236 SAVSAADGTRI
+236 AAVSATDGTRI
-247 EADLLVV
+247 ETDLLVV

-266 SMGLTVGERG
+266 TMGLTVGERG

-284 RTSDPQVSAIGEC
+284 RTSDPLVSAIGEC
-297 AVHAGR
+297 ALHAGR
-303 IYGLVAPGYAMAKVV
+303 IYGLVAPGYAMAEVV
-318 AAHLDAEIVGNS
+318 AAQ
-330 EMPNP
+330 
-335 PLAGLSLA
+335 LAA
-343 DSSVRDSSVA
+343 RN
-353 DSSLA
+353 
-358 DAWSLETSFVDST
+358 
-371 LDALSSS
+371 ALG
-378 TALPTFTGADNSTV
+378 TVLVPTFTGADNSTV

-403 GDAHATGDDTRE
+403 GDAHASGEDTHE

-429 ILQHSK
+429 IVRDAA

-459 PTPTDLLSMLT
+459 PTPTDVLSMLT
-470 PSASGVPALGVGA
+470 PSASGAPALGVGA

-494 NVTKGAISEA
+494 NVTKGAICEA
-504 IREGDLSDMSQ
+504 IRDNDLSDLSQ
-515 IKSCTK
+515 IKACTK
-521 AGTGCGSCVAMVK
+521 AGSGCGSCVGMVK

-540 LKAAGKVVNNNLCE
+540 LKAAGKVVNNHLCE
-554 HFALSRAQMFT
+554 HFALSRAQLFT
-565 IVHAT
+565 IVQAT
-570 GITTF
+570 GVTTF
-575 AQLIAEHGRGRGCEI
+575 AQLVAEHGTGRGCEI

-776 GGMRPRHAVLF
+776 GGMRPRHAVLI
-787 ATDLTDEMLVKLID
+787 ATDLNDERLVKLID
-801 RYLMLYVRTADRLE
+801 RYLMLYIRTADRLE

-832 RIIIEDSL
+832 RIIVEDSL

-860 WKTTIE
+860 WKTTIDN
-866 SPEHAARF
+866 PENAARF

-880 PTQSDPDITFDSE
+880 PSQSDPDITFDSE
-893 RSQPRPNHIAPI
+893 RGQPRPAHITPSLAATPN
-905 LPATAEPTW
+905 PAR
-914 IPTASTV
+914 
-921 GPASSAQLMVLS
+921 
-933 SGQLAGPGVP
+933 VP

>member
-1 MENPTESSTEMASF
+1 MEDATVSPASRPSPSV
-15 GLRKRLVIVGH
+15 RKHLVIVGH
-26 GMVGHHLLAS
+26 GMVGHHLLAA
-36 CVDRGLTSTW
+36 CVDRGLTNTW
-46 DITIIGEEP
+46 NITIIGEEP

-61 VHLSSLFDGATPDD
+61 VHLSSLFDGATLED
-75 LSLVQDHHVSDP
+75 LSLVQDHHVNDP
-87 AVTVRTGVQATAVDR
+87 AVSVLTGVQATKVDR
-102 NTRIVTLSDG
+102 NTQTVSLSDG
-112 TLCAYDHLVLALGST
+112 STCTYDHLVLALGST
-127 PFVPPIPGIVGEGSF
+127 PFVPPIPGITGEGSF

-150 QETQAYAAGCRTGVV
+150 QETQAYAAGCQTGVV

-178 LRLLGVKTLVIE
+178 LRLLGVKTHVIE

-236 SAVSAADGTRI
+236 AAVSAADGTRI

-266 SMGLTVGERG
+266 TMGLTVGERG

-284 RTSDPQVSAIGEC
+284 RTSDPLVSAIGEC
-297 AVHAGR
+297 AVHRGR
-303 IYGLVAPGYAMAKVV
+303 IYGLVAPGYAMAEVV
-318 AAHLDAEIVGNS
+318 AAQLCA
-330 EMPNP
+330 
-335 PLAGLSLA
+335 A
-343 DSSVRDSSVA
+343 
-353 DSSLA
+353 
-358 DAWSLETSFVDST
+358 ETSMGLAASAAMT
-371 LDALSSS
+371 ALLSNTVGPTSSPKAVAHQAEGETGS
-378 TALPTFTGADNSTV
+378 KATSLPTFTGADNSTV

-403 GDAHATGDDTRE
+403 GDAHATGEDTHE
-415 VVVADPIAGTYQKV
+415 VVVADPIAGTYQKIIV
-429 ILQHSK
+429 RDAA

-459 PTPTDLLSMLT
+459 ATPTDLLSMLT
-470 PSASGVPALGVGA
+470 PSGSGAPALGVGA

-494 NVTKGAISEA
+494 NVTKGAICEA
-504 IREGDLSDMSQ
+504 IRDGDLSDVSQ
-515 IKSCTK
+515 IKACTK
-521 AGTGCGSCVAMVK
+521 AGTGCGSCVGLVK

-565 IVHAT
+565 IVQAT

-575 AQLIAEHGRGRGCEI
+575 AQLVAEHGNGRGCEI
-590 CKPTAASIFATIHN
+590 CKPTAASIFASIHN

-679 LPSIWSELID
+679 LPLIWSELID

-776 GGMRPRHAVLF
+776 GGMRPRHAVLL
-787 ATDLTDEMLVKLID
+787 ATDLNDEMLVKLID

-832 RIIIEDSL
+832 CIIVEDSL
-840 GIAADL
+840 SIATDL

-880 PTQSDPDITFDSE
+880 PSQSDPDITFDSE
-893 RSQPRPNHIAPI
+893 RGQPRPAQVAPN
-905 LPATAEPTW
+905 LGATVDPTR
-914 IPTASTV
+914 A
-921 GPASSAQLMVLS
+921 
-933 SGQLAGPGVP
+933 P

>member
-1 MENPTESSTEMASF
+1 MEFATAPPTETVGLGSRKKLHRMPMGPNSASLRAPSVGASSDRQAGSAH
-15 GLRKRLVIVGH
+15 LVIVGH

-36 CVDRGLTSTW
+36 CVERGLTSKW

-87 AVTVRTGVQATAVDR
+87 AVTVLTGVQATAVDR
-102 NTRIVTLSDG
+102 TTQTVLLSDG
-112 TLCAYDHLVLALGST
+112 SSCAYDHLVLALGST
-127 PFVPPIPGIVGEGSF
+127 PFVPPIPGITGEGSF

-150 QETQAYAAGCRTGVV
+150 QETQTYAAGCRTGVV

-178 LRLLGVKTLVIE
+178 LRLLGVKTHVIE

-201 EGGAKALRRHVEE
+201 EGGARALRRHVEE

-236 SAVSAADGTRI
+236 CAVSAADGTRI

-266 SMGLTVGERG
+266 AMGLMVGERG
-276 GVAIDDLC
+276 GVAIDDFC
-284 RTSDPQVSAIGEC
+284 RTSDPLVSAIGEC
-297 AVHAGR
+297 ALHGGR
-303 IYGLVAPGYAMAKVV
+303 IYGLVAPGYAMAEVV
-318 AAHLDAEIVGNS
+318 AAQLSAT
-330 EMPNP
+330 
-335 PLAGLSLA
+335 LATLGSDSKIA
-343 DSSVRDSSVA
+343 DS
-353 DSSLA
+353 
-358 DAWSLETSFVDST
+358 
-371 LDALSSS
+371 
-378 TALPTFTGADNSTV
+378 LPTFTGADNSTV

-403 GDAHATGDDTRE
+403 GDAHATGDDTHE
-415 VVVADPIAGTYQKV
+415 IVVADPLAGTYQKIIV
-429 ILQHSK
+429 RDAA

-470 PSASGVPALGVGA
+470 PSVSGAPALGVGA

-494 NVTKGAISEA
+494 NVTKGAICEA
-504 IREGDLSDMSQ
+504 IREGDLCDLSEV
-515 IKSCTK
+515 KACTK
-521 AGTGCGSCVAMVK
+521 AGTGCGSCVSMVK

-565 IVHAT
+565 IVQAT

-575 AQLIAEHGRGRGCEI
+575 AQLVAEHGTGRGCEI
-590 CKPTAASIFATIHN
+590 CKPTAASIFASIHN

-776 GGMRPRHAVLF
+776 GGMRPRHAVLL
-787 ATDLTDEMLVKLID
+787 ATDLNDEMLVKLID

-827 FEELQ
+827 FDELQ
-832 RIIIEDSL
+832 RIIVEDSL
-840 GIAADL
+840 GLANDL
-846 EAQMER
+846 EAQMQR
-852 HVATYACE
+852 HIATYACE

-880 PTQSDPDITFDSE
+880 PAQSDPDITFDSE
-893 RSQPRPNHIAPI
+893 RGQPRPSLLAAS
-905 LPATAEPTW
+905 LAASVSPTRV
-914 IPTASTV
+914 A
-921 GPASSAQLMVLS
+921 
-933 SGQLAGPGVP
+933 